1 MRNVCH
7 IHPRIVVP
15 PFQVSTKDG
24 LGRHYFGRLC
34 ARFGQDAYKAAPPYH
49 GEGGHFYHP
58 SFAGFDITSWFA
70 CSPFFLVSMKDS
82 PLIVSVDALLP
93 LVPAHALARVLLT
106 AGLALALLPL
116 YAARSLAAKR
126 IIYATWVSFLAYLT
140 WLGVVS
146 YAHLKGTSPGL
157 HWQRPG
163 VLWQGIS

>member
-1 MRNVCH
+1 M
-7 IHPRIVVP
+7 VP
-15 PFQVSTKDG
+15 AFQVSSKDG
-24 LGRHYFGRLC
+24 LGRRYFGRLC
-34 ARFGQDAYKAAPPYH
+34 ARFRQGTYKAAPPCH

-70 CSPFFLVSMKDS
+70 YSSFFLVSIKGS

-106 AGLALALLPL
+106 VGLGLALLPL

-126 IIYATWVSFLAYLT
+126 IIYATWASFLAYLT
-140 WLGVVS
+140 WLGVIF
-146 YAHLKGTSPGL
+146 YAHLKGTSPEL